1 MLGQLPPEP
10 RTTRPRH
17 SGAIPKG
24 WPRPGPCRPMF
35 RGTLAGRQVG
45 GLTFYQDVQDVD
57 AAWLVYSA
65 KPAGELPRAMMVL
78 PLSSNW

>member
-1 MLGQLPPEP
+1 
-10 RTTRPRH
+10 
-17 SGAIPKG
+17 
-24 WPRPGPCRPMF
+24 
-35 RGTLAGRQVG
+35 
-45 GLTFYQDVQDVD
+45 VQDVN